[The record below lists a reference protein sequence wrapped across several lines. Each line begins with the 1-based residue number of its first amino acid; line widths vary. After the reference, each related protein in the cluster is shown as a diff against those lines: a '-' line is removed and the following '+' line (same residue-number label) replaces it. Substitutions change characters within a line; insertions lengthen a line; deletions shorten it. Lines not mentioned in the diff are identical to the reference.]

1 MFDDI
6 PVPLRVIQQRVKV
19 LSDLVEY
26 IFLKFNWPVFAV
38 QVLLINAVGDFILHV
53 QGRHKQ
59 P

>member
-6 PVPLRVIQQRVKV
+6 FVPPRVIQKRGEV
-19 LSDLVEY
+19 LSDFVEY
-26 IFLKFNWPVFAV
+26 VFLEFDGPFLSV
-38 QVLLINAVGDFILHV
+38 QVLLINAVGDLILHV